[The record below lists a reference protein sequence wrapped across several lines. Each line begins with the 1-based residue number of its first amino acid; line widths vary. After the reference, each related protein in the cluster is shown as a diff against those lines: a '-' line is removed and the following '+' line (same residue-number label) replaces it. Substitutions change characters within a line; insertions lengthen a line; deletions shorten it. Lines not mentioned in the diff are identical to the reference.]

1 MDHRNQI
8 PRGNAV
14 KDHDRRGH
22 TDVGVRIPYGPIWAR
37 FCIENH
43 YFYENHKIANK
54 NLKGVKSLKK
64 IFPWFCD
71 KDLSSL
77 DSIN

>member
-1 MDHRNQI
+1 MFW
-8 PRGNAV
+8 PGP
-14 KDHDRRGH
+14 GW
-22 TDVGVRIPYGPIWAR
+22 GPYGPLWAR
-37 FCIENH
+37 FCLKIINFDKK
-43 YFYENHKIANK
+43 YKIANRNVK
-54 NLKGVKSLKK
+54 DVKSLKK